1 MPFGVVAGSGSA
13 AGAGL
18 GGAAPGEENGA
29 EDTIGD
35 GETSE
40 DAAGVGDGDRAG
52 VGDGVGDAAGDG
64 KASGDGAGDALIVF
78 AAVIA
83 GDAAAAGEAA
93 DEPTATMRTF
103 SIWSGSNCS
112 MTCPDAAAKMKLL
125 C

>member
-1 MPFGVVAGSGSA
+1 MVAGNGSA

-35 GETSE
+35 GEASE
-40 DAAGVGDGDRAG
+40 DAAGVGVGDGDRAG
-52 VGDGVGDAAGDG
+52 VGDGVGNAAGDG
-64 KASGDGAGDALIVF
+64 KASGDGAGDGLVVF

-93 DEPTATMRTF
+93 DEPTAPMHTL

-112 MTCPDAAAKMKLL
+112 MICPDAAAKMKFP